1 MKIVQGY
8 LNNIDG
14 CSEGNPRSAM
24 EDDFEID
31 IERPWMCLAKKYQR
45 AQQTQHAQQAQ
56 WAQRAQQAQW

>member
-1 MKIVQGY
+1 MTWLLTTIIRIFEDIQTYQHQRLNPWMKIVQGY

-31 IERPWMCLAKKYQR
+31 IERP
-45 AQQTQHAQQAQ
+45 
-56 WAQRAQQAQW
+56 